1 MMQQAV
7 NNLKKIYYLAVTP
20 GEQGVPEYEFWFVFE
35 SCCLYC
41 GCNRELAH
49 VLAPSAGAK
58 VIPHTQNPL
67 CTKNPHESLFG
78 AVLCAVYDDGDEESN
93 YILCFD
99 SGHVIHL
106 YTDYLYSDPTESAYR
121 TLGFYTPLCLSDID
135 NIDFST
141 LVAEIRAQGHNVLPF
156 LKPDVPK
163 A

>member
-1 MMQQAV
+1 MQQSV
-7 NNLKKIYYLAVTP
+7 NNLKEIYYLAPTP
-20 GEQGVPEYEFWFVFE
+20 DGQEIEYEFWLVFE

-41 GCNRELAH
+41 GCNRELAC
-49 VLAPSAGAK
+49 VAAPPAGAK

-78 AVLCAVYDDGDEESN
+78 AALCAVYDDGDEESN

-121 TLGFYTPLCLSDID
+121 TLDFYTPLCLSDID

-141 LVAEIRAQGHNVLPF
+141 LVAEIRSQGHNILPF